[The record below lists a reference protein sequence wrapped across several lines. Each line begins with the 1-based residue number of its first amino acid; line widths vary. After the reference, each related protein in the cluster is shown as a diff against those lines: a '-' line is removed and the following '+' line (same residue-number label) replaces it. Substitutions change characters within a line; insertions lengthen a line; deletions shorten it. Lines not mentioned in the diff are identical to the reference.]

1 MPFRRTIALA
11 DRMSRAVGLTAAWS
25 IVALTAV
32 IGFEV
37 FSRYVFNVPHD
48 WVFDASN
55 LFFGSLFMLAGAY
68 ALSQDAHVRG
78 DLMYGSLPPRGQAG
92 LDLVLYLLFF
102 LPGVAALSWAGYSF
116 AADSWAIHEGS
127 AMTADGLP
135 QYPLKTIIPVAG
147 TLLLIQGL
155 AEMLRCGVCLFT
167 GEWPK
172 RLADAQEVDVDE
184 IKAALEVTPL

>member
-11 DRMSRAVGLTAAWS
+11 DRLSKAVGLTAAWC
-25 IVALTAV
+25 IVVLTA
-32 IGFEV
+32 IICFEV
-37 FSRYVFNVPHD
+37 FSRYVLNVPHD

-55 LFFGSLFMLAGAY
+55 LMFGALFMLAGAY

-92 LDLVLYLLFF
+92 LDLVLYALFF
-102 LPGVAALSWAGYSF
+102 LPGVVALSWAGYAF
-116 AADSWAIHEGS
+116 AIDSWVIREGS
-127 AMTADGLP
+127 AMTADGIP
-135 QYPLKTIIPVAG
+135 QYPLKTIIPIAG
-147 TLLLIQGL
+147 TLLLMQGL

-167 GEWPK
+167 GAWPP

-184 IKAALEVTPL
+184 LKATLKTAAS